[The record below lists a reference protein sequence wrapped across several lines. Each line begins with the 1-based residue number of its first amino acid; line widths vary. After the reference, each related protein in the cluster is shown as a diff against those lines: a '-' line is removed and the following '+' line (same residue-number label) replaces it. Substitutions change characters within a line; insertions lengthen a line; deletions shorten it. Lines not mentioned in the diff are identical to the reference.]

1 LSLTGLHKYT
11 SRYFVYIIKKI
22 EISNNDTDVVKTIQ
36 GEGVEKLVPNPITR
50 YIIKYVKLK

>member
-1 LSLTGLHKYT
+1 M
-11 SRYFVYIIKKI
+11 YIIKKI